1 MADKI
6 LYRKGHIERQRQ
18 RPRTK
23 QTEEESRHRCDV
35 AHFVRKLRS
44 CSQTKWQKKRNTNKQ
59 TKRRERETGGDARNQ
74 KHANCVQACLQ
85 MEKCCAVLIS
95 IHLICTENYTT
106 AHWQFQ
112 RLKFNYQLRLIAKK
126 KIQFKLFMF
135 EMKKMFL
142 IFFPISL
149 EYFQPFCY
157 RAVLI
162 L

>member
-23 QTEEESRHRCDV
+23 
-35 AHFVRKLRS
+35 K
-44 CSQTKWQKKRNTNKQ
+44 KQKKRADIVVMSRTLFASSEAAAKQNDKKKKHKQ

-112 RLKFNYQLRLIAKK
+112 RLKCNYQLRLIGKQKSNSNYLCLKWKK
-126 KIQFKLFMF
+126 CFWFF
-135 EMKKMFL
+135 FL
-142 IFFPISL
+142 ISP
-149 EYFQPFCY
+149 EYFQPFCSG
-157 RAVLI
+157 AVLI